1 MFSAGEV
8 LDILDKELQDSEND
22 DANSSSHDSIETMNA
37 SVILLMKN
45 ACSEYCSFLIMS
57 L

>member
-1 MFSAGEV
+1 MFLTGQV

-22 DANSSSHDSIETMNA
+22 DADSCSHDSIKTMNV
-37 SVILLMKN
+37 SVIMLKN
-45 ACSEYCSFLIMS
+45 ARNKYCSFFIMS

>member
-1 MFSAGEV
+1 MFSTGQV

-22 DANSSSHDSIETMNA
+22 NADSCSHDSIKTMNV
-37 SVILLMKN
+37 SVIMLMKN
-45 ACSEYCSFLIMS
+45 ARNKYCSFFMMS

>member
-1 MFSAGEV
+1 MFSTGLV

-22 DANSSSHDSIETMNA
+22 DADSSNHDSIKTMNV
-37 SVILLMKN
+37 SVIMLMKN
-45 ACSEYCSFLIMS
+45 ASSEYCSFFIMS